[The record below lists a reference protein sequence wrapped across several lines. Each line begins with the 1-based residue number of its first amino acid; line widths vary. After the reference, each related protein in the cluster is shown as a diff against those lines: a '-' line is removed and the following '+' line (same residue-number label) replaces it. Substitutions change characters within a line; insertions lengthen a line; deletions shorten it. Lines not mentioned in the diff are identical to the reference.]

1 MQKSY
6 AINAQPCAPGVY
18 YAAACDP
25 ARHIAIEACAGAG
38 KTWILVSRILRALF
52 AGAAPQSILAITF
65 TKKAAG
71 EMQQRLSEWLAE
83 FAQASDEQLGQ
94 ALQARGIAQP
104 SAADIARLRG
114 LQALLLENPHTVQIR
129 TFHGWFTALL
139 QSAPQAVF
147 ADLGLPYPCSPV
159 ESDSS
164 LIDHIWPTF
173 YAAVAADAQLDADY
187 ASLVADLGRHNT
199 KLTLE
204 KALSKRLE
212 FKLADAAGTLQ
223 NSMAPLDTVFPL
235 LSRYDSIEAAI
246 APSCMLH
253 TQLRDHAAALLQCP
267 GKTEPKQAALLESA
281 LDAGD
286 WAGCVAAV
294 LTGKGEPRSA
304 LMKHLAGQAATAII
318 LELQDWDSHRLSL
331 AHQNR
336 MLRLVRELIVQY
348 QSHKYQGGVVDMV
361 DVEEAA
367 KRLLTDSPLS
377 AWMQEKLDA
386 QVRHL
391 LIDEFQDTSP
401 LQWQILK
408 EWLSNYAGAGGGA
421 DMPRLFIV
429 GDPKQSI
436 YRFRNAEPRVFIDAQ
451 ALVQN
456 LGGALLS
463 CDHTRRNASAVMDA
477 VNRVLGGAG
486 MTGFRPHSTESQETG
501 QVLAQLFSRPEKT
514 KADPAAAEQWR
525 DSLSTPRELEESKA
539 QTAECEALAVW
550 LAEQIHTQ
558 QQKPGS
564 FMVLARKRVRLA
576 QLHSHLAAHGLPAL
590 IAEKSQLPDHL
601 EIQDLIALL
610 DVLQSPSKNL
620 ALAQTLKSPIV
631 GWSDAQLAELALA
644 VRDLNHDL
652 NTDWDSNANSGSHL
666 SWWQALAQ
674 SPNPTWQAVHA
685 QLLRWQAWVD
695 SLPVYDALF
704 AIYHD
709 AALDTSL
716 PARYAQAAPPAL
728 RTRILANLQGLLQAA
743 LDFQQ
748 GRFANCWAFVRAL
761 RDPKQAADFAAPALA
776 QPDAIQ
782 LLTVHGAKGL
792 EAENVILL
800 GSLEQTKASDSYGI
814 YSDWP
819 AELPHPARFVF
830 LLSGKHRPQ
839 AVQDLLEAEKIAQA
853 REELNALYVAMTR
866 AKQRLVFTATQ
877 GGKSAPEQAWWHLL
891 QTHMQADALQPL
903 QIPVGQ
909 MHTAQQT
916 ATHTPEHSQPVQL
929 LQLPQLPP
937 HADAPHAAA
946 PTASDENSL
955 IARRGQAL
963 HRILEWGLPAAPDNT
978 AWQERLM
985 RDFALD
991 APACTELLAQAQ
1003 VLRSGGGAWVWDAAR
1018 INWAGN
1024 EVDIAHQGQLLRL
1037 DRLVQ
1042 EQGTGCWWVVDY
1054 KSAYAPENK
1063 PELQAQM
1070 QGYIEAVQAAQ
1081 PEATAVRGAW
1091 IAGDGRWVEFSPTPT
1106 L

>member
-6 AINAQPCAPGVY
+6 AINGQACSPETY

-83 FAQASDEQLGQ
+83 FAQASDS
-94 ALQARGIAQP
+94 ALQAELQNRGLAQP
-104 SAADIARLRG
+104 SAADIAQLRG
-114 LQALLLENPHTVQIR
+114 LQARLLQNPQTVQIR
-129 TFHGWFTALL
+129 TFHGWFTSLL

-147 ADLGLPYPCSPV
+147 ADLGLPYPFTPV

-164 LIDHIWPTF
+164 LIDQVWPAF
-173 YAAVAADAQLDADY
+173 YAAVAGNAQLDADY
-187 ASLVADLGRHNT
+187 ANLVTDLGIYNT

-212 FKLADAAGTLQ
+212 FKLADAAGSLQ
-223 NSMAPLDTVFPL
+223 NSIAPLDTAFPQ

-246 APSCMLH
+246 APTSMLH
-253 TQLRDHAAALLQCP
+253 TQLRDHAAALLQCS
-267 GKTEPKQAALLESA
+267 GKIEPKQAALLNSA

-286 WAGCVAAV
+286 WAGCCKAT
-294 LTGKGEPRSA
+294 LTKGEPRSA
-304 LMKHLAGQAATAII
+304 LMKHPAGQAATTII
-318 LELQDWDSHRLSL
+318 LELQDWENQRLTL
-331 AHQNR
+331 AHQAR
-336 MLRLVRELIVQY
+336 MVRLTRELIAQY
-348 QSHKYQGGVVDMV
+348 QAHKAQSGQIDMV

-408 EWLSNYAGAGGGA
+408 EWLGNYAGAGGGA
-421 DMPRLFIV
+421 TMPQLFIV

-456 LGGALLS
+456 LGGAMLS
-463 CDHTRRNASAVMDA
+463 CDHTRRNAKAVMDA

-486 MTGFRPHSTESQETG
+486 MAGFRPHTTESPETG
-501 QVLAQLFSRPEKT
+501 EILAQVFSRPEKT
-514 KADPAAAEQWR
+514 QADPDAASLWR
-525 DSLSTPRELEESKA
+525 DSLATPREAEESPA
-539 QTAECEALAVW
+539 QAAECEALALW

-558 QQKPGS
+558 EQKPGR
-564 FMVLARKRVRLA
+564 FMVLARTRVRLA
-576 QLHSHLAAHGLPAL
+576 QLHRHLAAHGLPAL
-590 IAEKSQLPDHL
+590 ITEKSQLPEHL
-601 EIQDLIALL
+601 EVQDLIALL
-610 DVLQSPSKNL
+610 DVLQSPGKNL
-620 ALAQTLKSPIV
+620 ALAQTLKSPIF
-631 GWSDAQLAELALA
+631 GWSDAQLVELALA
-644 VRDLNHDL
+644 
-652 NTDWDSNANSGSHL
+652 APAQGG
-666 SWWQALAQ
+666 SWWSSLAH
-674 SPNPTWQAVHA
+674 SSHAAWQAVHA
-685 QLLRWQAWVD
+685 QLLRWQDWAS

-709 AALDTSL
+709 GDL
-716 PARYAQAAPPAL
+716 PARYAQAALPAM
-728 RTRILANLQGLLQAA
+728 RARILANLQGLLEAA

-748 GRFANCWAFVRAL
+748 GRFTNSWAFVRAL
-761 RDPKQAADFAAPALA
+761 RNPKQTGDFPAPALA

-792 EAENVILL
+792 EAENVILIDAL
-800 GSLEQTKASDSYGI
+800 GQKKAGDSYDI

-819 AELPHPARFVF
+819 AELAYPKRFVF
-830 LLSGKHRPQ
+830 LLSTNNTPQ
-839 AVQDLLEAEKIAQA
+839 AVRDLLEAEKIAQA

-866 AKQRLVFTATQ
+866 AKQRLIFTATQ
-877 GGKSAPEQAWWHLL
+877 GGKAAPANAWWNLL
-891 QTHMQADALQPL
+891 QNHYQETLPPL
-903 QIPVGQ
+903 Q
-909 MHTAQQT
+909 TEDQT
-916 ATHTPEHSQPVQL
+916 KGSNAAPDPTPSQGSAAYCQV
-929 LQLPQLPP
+929 LQLPQLPRLP
-937 HADAPHAAA
+937 PASD
-946 PTASDENSL
+946 TASTENTNGIAANTSASQENSL

-963 HRILEWGLPAAPDNT
+963 HRILEWGLAAVPDNK
-978 AWQERLM
+978 AWQARLM
-985 RDFALD
+985 REFALD
-991 APACTELLAQAQ
+991 AATCDELLAQAQ
-1003 VLRSGGGAWVWDAAR
+1003 TLRSGAGAWVWDASR
-1018 INWAGN
+1018 ISWAGN

-1042 EQGTGCWWVVDY
+1042 EAGTGRWWVIDY
-1054 KSAYAPENK
+1054 KSALTPESK

-1070 QGYIEAVQAAQ
+1070 QSYIAAVQAAQ
-1081 PEATAVRGAW
+1081 PEAAVSGAW
-1091 IAGDGRWVEFSPTPT
+1091 IAGDGRWVEFSSEKSS
-1106 L
+1106 LSNSVKGAIA

>member
-6 AINAQPCAPGVY
+6 AINGQPCSPEAY
-18 YAAACDP
+18 YSAACDP

-83 FAQASDEQLGQ
+83 FAQVSDEKLL
-94 ALQARGIAQP
+94 AELQARGIAAP

-114 LQALLLENPHTVQIR
+114 LQAQLLQNPQTVYIR
-129 TFHGWFTALL
+129 TFHAWFSALL
-139 QSAPQAVF
+139 QSAPQAVL
-147 ADLGLPYPCSPV
+147 ADLGLPQPFTTV
-159 ESDSS
+159 DSDAA
-164 LIDHIWPTF
+164 LIEHIWPAF

-199 KLTLE
+199 TETLK

-223 NSMAPLDTVFPL
+223 NSLPPLDKAFPDL
-235 LSRYDSIEAAI
+235 AEYQGDI
-246 APSCMLH
+246 C
-253 TQLRDHAAALLQCP
+253 AALRAGSRVHSSL
-267 GKTEPKQAALLESA
+267 QAALADITPEKNKTHADAHAHLSA
-281 LDAGD
+281 GLATGDLDLCKKGLLTQAGTLKKFLPD
-286 WAGCVAAV
+286 
-294 LTGKGEPRSA
+294 T
-304 LMKHLAGQAATAII
+304 AATRQAET
-318 LELQDWDSHRLSL
+318 LLHSLSDWQSHRLSL

-336 MLRLVRELIVQY
+336 MTRLTRELIAQY
-348 QSHKYQGGVVDMV
+348 QAHKHQHAVLDMV

-367 KRLLTDSPLS
+367 KRLLTDSPLA

-408 EWLSNYAGAGGGA
+408 EWLGNYAGAGGGA
-421 DMPRLFIV
+421 EMPRIFIV

-451 ALVQN
+451 ALVRT

-463 CDHTRRNASAVMDA
+463 CDHTRRNSQAVMAA
-477 VNRVLGGAG
+477 VNSVLSGAG
-486 MTGFRPHSTESQETG
+486 MAGFRPHTSESAEAG
-501 QVLAQLFSRPEKT
+501 EILAQDFPRPAKAE
-514 KADPAAAEQWR
+514 ADPDAPSSWR
-525 DSLSTPRELEESKA
+525 DSLATPRDEEEDQA
-539 QTAECEALAVW
+539 QAAECEALALW
-550 LAEQIHTQ
+550 LAQQIHTQ
-558 QQKPGS
+558 NEKPGR
-564 FMVLARKRVRLA
+564 FMVLARTRVRLA
-576 QLHSHLAAHGLPAL
+576 QLYQHLAAHGLPAL
-590 IAEKSQLPDHL
+590 ITEKSQLPEQL
-601 EIQDLIALL
+601 EVQDLIALL
-610 DVLQSPSKNL
+610 DVLHSPSKNL
-620 ALAQTLKSPIV
+620 ALAQVLKSPIFS
-631 GWSDAQLAELALA
+631 GSDAQLVELALA
-644 VRDLNHDL
+644 AKNH
-652 NTDWDSNANSGSHL
+652 GG
-666 SWWQALAQ
+666 SWWQALANSTQ
-674 SPNPTWQAVHA
+674 AAWQAAHS
-685 QLLRWQAWVD
+685 QLQRWQGWVA

-709 AALDTSL
+709 GGL
-716 PARYAQAAPPAL
+716 PARYAQAAPPAQ
-728 RTRILANLQGLLQAA
+728 RARILANLQGLLHAA

-761 RDPKQAADFAAPALA
+761 RDPKQAADFPAPPLSQA
-776 QPDAIQ
+776 DAIQ

-792 EAENVILL
+792 EADTVILL
-800 GSLEQTKASDSYGI
+800 DTQGQKKESDSYGI

-830 LLSGKHRPQ
+830 LLKGADTPQ
-839 AVQDLLEAEKIAQA
+839 AVRDLLDIEKDAQA

-866 AKQRLVFTATQ
+866 AKRRLIFTATQ
-877 GGKSAPEQAWWHLL
+877 SSKTTPPQAWWNLL
-891 QTHMQADALQPL
+891 QNHHQPQPQPL
-903 QIPVGQ
+903 QTENPAQTQHNAAGDEGQ
-909 MHTAQQT
+909 ANHCQ
-916 ATHTPEHSQPVQL
+916 V
-929 LQLPQLPP
+929 LQLPKLTTAPDTNLIENKQGSVASTSAE
-937 HADAPHAAA
+937 AD
-946 PTASDENSL
+946 NSL

-963 HRILEWGLPAAPDNT
+963 HRLLEWGLAATPDNS

-991 APACTELLAQAQ
+991 AATCNELLAQVQ
-1003 VLRSGGGAWVWDAAR
+1003 VLRSGGGAWIWDTAK
-1018 INWAGN
+1018 ISWAGN

-1042 EQGTGCWWVVDY
+1042 EASSGCWWVVDY
-1054 KSAYAPENK
+1054 KSAYAPEHK

-1070 QGYIEAVQAAQ
+1070 QSYIAAVQAAQ
-1081 PEATAVRGAW
+1081 PEAAVSGAW
-1091 IAGDGRWVEFSPTPT
+1091 IAGDGRWVEFSSEKSS
-1106 L
+1106 LSNSVKGAIA